1 MNQTTIEQHFDL
13 EASIVALDVGEVV
26 GRRNYE
32 GYRVWAKLE
41 RDWLEPE
48 ELEHLQHA
56 TVFMKQRNRS
66 LHESLERTKNLT
78 EDSKPPEKMEPANL
92 TEMIRELR
100 DLRTV
105 SESSRQHQ
113 DALIARLKTEDSYY
127 ATWETRLR
135 RSEEEVLAL
144 WNLIDEVIRL
154 SSASIPRLE
163 KLERRIGYELRQAN
177 AQPAKTP
184 RLPKPKSA

>member
-105 SESSRQHQ
+105 SETSRQHQ

>member
-1 MNQTTIEQHFDL
+1 MTEQFDL
-13 EASIVALDVGEVV
+13 EASIIALNVGEVV

-32 GYRVWAKLE
+32 GYRIWAKLE

-48 ELEHLQHA
+48 ELEHLQRA

-66 LHESLERTKNLT
+66 LHESLERTRNLID
-78 EDSKPPEKMEPANL
+78 DSKSPEKMEPTNL

-100 DLRTV
+100 ALRTV
-105 SESSRQHQ
+105 SETSRQHQ
-113 DALIARLKTEDSYY
+113 DSLIARLKTEDSYY

-144 WNLIDEVIRL
+144 WNLIDEVINL

-163 KLERRIGYELRQAN
+163 KLERRVGYELRQAN
-177 AQPAKTP
+177 AQPAKTL
-184 RLPKPKSA
+184 RVPKPKLT

>member
-1 MNQTTIEQHFDL
+1 MNQRFDL
-13 EASIVALDVGEVV
+13 EASIVALNVGEVV

-32 GYRVWAKLE
+32 GYRIWAKLK
-41 RDWLEPE
+41 RDWIEPD
-48 ELEHLQHA
+48 ELEHLQRA
-56 TVFMKQRNRS
+56 TLFMKQRNRS
-66 LHESLERTKNLT
+66 LNESLERTRNLT
-78 EDSKPPEKMEPANL
+78 DDSKPPEKMEPANL

-105 SESSRQHQ
+105 SENSRQHQ

-135 RSEEEVLAL
+135 RSEEEILAL

-163 KLERRIGYELRQAN
+163 KLERRVGYELRQAN
-177 AQPAKTP
+177 PQPVKTP
-184 RLPKPKSA
+184 RVPKPKSA

>member
-1 MNQTTIEQHFDL
+1 MNERFDL
-13 EASIVALDVGEVV
+13 EASIVALNVGEVV

-41 RDWLEPE
+41 RNWIEPD
-48 ELEHLQHA
+48 ELEHLQRA

-66 LHESLERTKNLT
+66 LNESLERTKDLT
-78 EDSKPPEKMEPANL
+78 DHSKPPEKMEPANL

-100 DLRTV
+100 NLRTV
-105 SESSRQHQ
+105 SETSRQHQ

-135 RSEEEVLAL
+135 RSEEEILAL

-163 KLERRIGYELRQAN
+163 KLERRVGYELRQAN
-177 AQPAKTP
+177 MQAAKTP
-184 RLPKPKSA
+184 RPSKPKSA

>member
-1 MNQTTIEQHFDL
+1 MIEQFDL
-13 EASIVALDVGEVV
+13 EASIVVLDVGEVV

-41 RDWLEPE
+41 RDWLEAE
-48 ELEHLQHA
+48 ELEHLQRA
-56 TVFMKQRNRS
+56 TLFMKQRNRS
-66 LHESLERTKNLT
+66 LNESLERTKNLT
-78 EDSKPPEKMEPANL
+78 DNPKPPEKLEPANL

-105 SESSRQHQ
+105 SESSRKHQ

-144 WNLIDEVIRL
+144 WNLIDEVINL

-163 KLERRIGYELRQAN
+163 KLERRVGYELRQAN
-177 AQPAKTP
+177 ARPAKTP
-184 RLPKPKSA
+184 RVPKPKSA

>member
-1 MNQTTIEQHFDL
+1 MNQRFDL
-13 EASIVALDVGEVV
+13 EASIIALDVGEVV

-41 RDWLEPE
+41 RDWIDPE
-48 ELEHLQHA
+48 ELEHLQRA
-56 TVFMKQRNRS
+56 TMFMKQRNRS

-78 EDSKPPEKMEPANL
+78 DDSKPPEKMEPANL

-105 SESSRQHQ
+105 SENSRQHQ

-144 WNLIDEVIRL
+144 WHLIDEVIRL

-163 KLERRIGYELRQAN
+163 KLERRVGYELRQAN
-177 AQPAKTP
+177 VQPVKTS
-184 RLPKPKSA
+184 RVPKPKSA

>member
-1 MNQTTIEQHFDL
+1 MNQTMIEQHFDL

-105 SESSRQHQ
+105 SETSRQHQ

-163 KLERRIGYELRQAN
+163 KLERRVGYELRQAN
-177 AQPAKTP
+177 VQPVKTS
-184 RLPKPKSA
+184 RVPKPKSA

>member
-1 MNQTTIEQHFDL
+1 MNQTMIEQHFDL

-105 SESSRQHQ
+105 SETSRQHQ